1 MFHAQIHLYMQRIRD
16 LETCWRRKDIGE
28 RSDKEIMVFSW
39 YSYKKTLSYNVI
51 NSGNQLGAFINT
63 PARIEISSC
72 SKITFL
78 YILYD
83 FVCGVNKSLFCC
95 CQLIFI
101 LSVWPNF
108 SPQSDSRILNVY
120 FMKTA
125 NILVYGYITV
135 YMKMFLITKILD
147 LAYVQ
152 NYMRCLSQNRSDTK

>member
-1 MFHAQIHLYMQRIRD
+1 MFHARIHLYMQRIRD

-51 NSGNQLGAFINT
+51 NSGNQLGASINT
-63 PARIEISSC
+63 PARREISSC

-108 SPQSDSRILNVY
+108 SPNQIVVFWMSISWRQRIY
-120 FMKTA
+120 WYMD
-125 NILVYGYITV
+125 IL
-135 YMKMFLITKILD
+135 
-147 LAYVQ
+147 
-152 NYMRCLSQNRSDTK
+152 RCVWKCS